1 MNTKTLLAAFAGAVF
16 SFLGGWVIFGMLLM
30 DFYVANTTVYTGL
43 MKEPMP
49 DLAFI
54 FLSGLAMSLLI
65 TFIYAKWAGVKTF
78 GAGFTNGLII
88 YFLYASAY
96 DLNVYGFMNLQS
108 LTLTVT
114 DIIAQTIFGGLV
126 GGIIGA
132 VLGMGKKE

>member
-1 MNTKTLLAAFAGAVF
+1 MNTKTILAALAGSVV

-30 DFYVANTTVYTGL
+30 DFYTANTTKYDGL

-49 DLAFI
+49 DLLFI
-54 FLSGLAMSLLI
+54 FLSGLALSSLVAY
-65 TFIYAKWAGVKTF
+65 IYSKWANIKTF

-88 YFLYASAY
+88 YFLYACAY

-108 LTLTVT
+108 LTLTLS

-126 GGIIGA
+126 GGIIGL
-132 VLGMGKKE
+132 VLGMGKKA